1 MDLAHVRI
9 LRLAAGTASSMWFSQ
24 AVGWDMSFIAPVMTM
39 FILAL
44 PFPAPKLKS
53 GILFVAALT
62 LSMYAGLLLLPSL
75 LNYPMVGLLL
85 LILALFWSFYYT
97 AKGGSAVLGTFVTV
111 GIAMSTA
118 VGSVSVDATL
128 MLISSFSVNTVIG
141 IVFVWI
147 GHLLVPDSL
156 ALAEDSQQ
164 AGKPPPK
171 PEPDLAEARWSAF
184 RSLLIVF
191 PLALWFMLSS
201 ASASY
206 VPVMIKVAS
215 MGQQATMENAK
226 LVGRSLIMSTLIG
239 GIGAIIGWNVLLI
252 VPTLSVYALLIALG
266 ALVMGPRIFQGRAM
280 HPQAGTWSYGF
291 LTMIVILA
299 PAVMDSAGGSS
310 ADAAFWSRLV
320 MFALTTL
327 YGVIAVFVVDAF
339 RPGLKVGTDPGGEQ
353 VRSTS

>member
-1 MDLAHVRI
+1 
-9 LRLAAGTASSMWFSQ
+9 MWFSQ

-53 GILFVAALT
+53 GVLIVAALT

-128 MLISSFSVNTVIG
+128 MLISSLSMNTVIG

-164 AGKPPPK
+164 AGTPPPK
-171 PEPDLAEARWSAF
+171 PDLAEARWSAF

-239 GIGAIIGWNVLLI
+239 GVGAIIGWNVLLI
-252 VPTLSVYALLIALG
+252 VPTLSVYALIIALG

-339 RPGLKVGTDPGGEQ
+339 RPGLKVGTGPSGEQ
-353 VRSTS
+353 V